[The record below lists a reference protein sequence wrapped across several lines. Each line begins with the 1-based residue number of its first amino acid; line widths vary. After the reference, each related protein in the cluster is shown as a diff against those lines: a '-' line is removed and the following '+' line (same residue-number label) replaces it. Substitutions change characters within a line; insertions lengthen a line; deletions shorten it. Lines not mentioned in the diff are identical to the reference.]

1 MKMAQV
7 LEAHPKVSR
16 VYYLGLPS
24 HPEHLI
30 AKRQMTGIGGLISF
44 EIDGDLKTTIKF
56 IDALKIPYL
65 AASFGGCE
73 SLVDQLA
80 TGIWDIPREERL
92 KDGFQDNLVRFSFGI
107 EDFEDIKADV
117 LQALET
123 I

>member
-1 MKMAQV
+1 
-7 LEAHPKVSR
+7 
-16 VYYLGLPS
+16 
-24 HPEHLI
+24 
-30 AKRQMTGIGGLISF
+30 
-44 EIDGDLKTTIKF
+44 
-56 IDALKIPYL
+56 
-65 AASFGGCE
+65 
-73 SLVDQLA
+73 VDQLA